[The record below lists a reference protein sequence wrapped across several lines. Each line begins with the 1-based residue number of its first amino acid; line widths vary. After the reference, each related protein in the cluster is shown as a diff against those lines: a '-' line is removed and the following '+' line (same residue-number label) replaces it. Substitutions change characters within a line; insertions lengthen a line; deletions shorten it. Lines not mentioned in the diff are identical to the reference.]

1 MIALIVALSLI
12 FGLLI
17 FMWVSIAREPGPG
30 PADVALAFEKAWDEL
45 DFNLCYDLSGEEL
58 HDGMRRERFVN
69 AKRRAYEKAGTR
81 ARMGVDVQVETSIIG
96 NEAALIVTN
105 VAAPGGERVRNNVML
120 ERRSNG
126 WVVVAYSLRTDAE
139 ADSSSP

>member
-1 MIALIVALSLI
+1 MIPLIVALSLI

-58 HDGMRRERFVN
+58 HDGMRRERFVK
-69 AKRRAYEKAGTR
+69 AKRRAFEKAGTH